1 MSSTYL
7 SSVLDSQT
15 NRNHTIYN
23 LKPSLCKMTTSE
35 ISDIFGRL
43 RTLDVRLS
51 GDGERI
57 RIDAPE
63 GVLTDVLRS
72 ELTARKPEILAFLKA
87 NNGGL
92 RKSCAPLS
100 ATSRNGTLPLT
111 FSQEAL
117 WFLDQ
122 NLPMRHIYNM
132 GLALRL
138 RDGALD
144 TTALQM
150 ALDHIVNRHEVL
162 RTAFLEGPNG
172 PQQMIKP
179 AGPFQLTMVDLRSVP
194 AAERETELCARA
206 IEFWRRP
213 FDLSSGLLIR
223 AALFCLDKNDHV
235 LVLPMHHIVSDER
248 SLDILGDEIGEAYQA
263 LAAGMKPFSRE
274 HTIRY
279 ADFAVWQREHLQ
291 GAILDELI
299 AYWRGRLSDT
309 VAVLDLPTDHPR
321 PLAPSYRGA
330 KERQDLTCELSSALR
345 DIGRREEATLF
356 MTLLAAFYV
365 LLFRYTGQDD
375 LSVGSPIAGRT
386 QMKTE
391 SLIGYFVNML
401 VLRARVDGDSTF
413 RDLLRQVR
421 ELSLGAFSHQD
432 IPFEKLV
439 EALRPQ
445 RDVSRNPFF
454 QVTLDVRPDDP
465 AEFKFGTLNVEPFE
479 FDADSDGAKFDL
491 AMSIVTIGGRLRIQ
505 IAYFTDLFEQETIR
519 RMMDHFVHLL
529 EGVAANPDQAIGTV
543 PMLSKPERHQL
554 LYEWNDTKAEFPSDK
569 CVHQLF
575 EEQVLKSPDAVAAI
589 CQDDSLSYAELNCR
603 ANRLAR
609 HLRKLG
615 VKPDTRVAICV
626 ERGFEMMA
634 GLLAV
639 LKAGGT
645 YLSLDPAYPAE
656 RLRFMLQDSAPVVL
670 LTQSHLTEL
679 FADIIDDGLCV
690 LDLSDSTAWQQE
702 METNPDSCGIDLT
715 PQNLA
720 YLIYTS
726 GSSGIPKGVAIE
738 HRSAVNFICWGQS
751 AFSRDVLERTLFST
765 SLNFDLAVYELF
777 VPITVGGT
785 VVIVR
790 DALELVCR
798 PVDITLINTVPSAI
812 SALVDAGAVP
822 KTVHTV
828 NLAGEPLKRALVERI
843 FATTNVETVCNLYG
857 PSETTTYSTWVAMRR
872 SEGFAPHIGRPVA
885 NTQVYIL
892 DALGEPV
899 PVGVIGELYIGGAGV
914 ARGYL
919 NRPEL
924 TSERFLNDP
933 FSDYPGA
940 RMYRTGDVGR
950 HLADGHIEFL
960 GRNDFQVKIRG
971 FRIEL
976 GEIEARLTEHC
987 AVREAVVIARE
998 DTPGNKRLVAYY
1010 TAADEGEQADALRLH
1025 LSATLPEYM
1034 VPAVYVRL
1042 DSLPL
1047 TPNGKLNRKALPA
1060 PEADAYTAHKSEA
1073 PVGDIETQLAEIWA
1087 QVLGINKISARDNFF
1102 DLGGH
1107 SLLLLQMRTIV
1118 LNKLGRDVPII
1129 ELFRHPTVRSLAG
1142 YLAKGDDDTSW
1153 DEGVERGR
1161 LQRSAIKRK
1170 FQTTLQ
1176 KGNN

>member
-1 MSSTYL
+1 MF
-7 SSVLDSQT
+7 
-15 NRNHTIYN
+15 
-23 LKPSLCKMTTSE
+23 TSE
-35 ISDIFGRL
+35 ISDIIGRL
-43 RTLDVRLS
+43 RVLDVQLS
-51 GDGERI
+51 GDGESI
-57 RIDAPE
+57 HVDAPD
-63 GVLTDVLRS
+63 GVLTDALRL
-72 ELTARKPEILAFLKA
+72 ELTAHKPGILAFLKA
-87 NNGGL
+87 ADGGPGKGRCPLGPSL
-92 RKSCAPLS
+92 RKGA
-100 ATSRNGTLPLT
+100 LPLT

-122 NLPMRHIYNM
+122 SLPMRHIYNM

-138 RDGALD
+138 RGALD
-144 TTALQM
+144 RVALQM
-150 ALDHIVNRHEVL
+150 ALEHVVAKHEAL

-172 PQQMIKP
+172 PQQIIKP
-179 AGPFQLTMVDLRSVP
+179 VSLFELTNVDLRAIP
-194 AAERETELCARA
+194 TAERETELCARA
-206 IEFWRRP
+206 TKFWRQT
-213 FDLSSGLLIR
+213 FDLSSGLLLR

-263 LAAGMKPFSRE
+263 LAAGIKPYSAE
-274 HTIRY
+274 GPIRY
-279 ADFAVWQREHLQ
+279 ADFAVWQRENLR
-291 GAILDELI
+291 GEALDELV
-299 AYWRGRLSDT
+299 AYWRERLSDT
-309 VAVLDLPTDHPR
+309 AAVLDLPTDHPR
-321 PLAPSYRGA
+321 PLVPSYRGA
-330 KERQDLTCELSSALR
+330 KERQDLTCELSATLR
-345 DIGRREEATLF
+345 DIGRREGATLF
-356 MTLLAAFYV
+356 MTFLAAFYV

-375 LSVGSPIAGRT
+375 LTVGTPIAGRT
-386 QMKTE
+386 QIKTE

-421 ELSLGAFSHQD
+421 EVSLGAFSHQD
-432 IPFEKLV
+432 LPFEKLV
-439 EALRPQ
+439 EALHPQ
-445 RDVSRNPFF
+445 RDLSRNPFF
-454 QVTLDVRPDDP
+454 QVTLDVRPDDQ
-465 AEFKFGTLNVEPFE
+465 AEFKFGPLNVEPFE
-479 FDADSDGAKFDL
+479 FDADGDGAKFDL
-491 AMSIVTIGGRLRIQ
+491 AMSIVTIGGRLRVQ
-505 IAYFTDLFEQETIR
+505 IAYFTDLFGPKTIR

-529 EGVAANPDQAIGTV
+529 EEIAANPDQVIGALS
-543 PMLSKPERHQL
+543 MLPEPERHQL
-554 LYEWNDTKAEFPSDK
+554 LYEWNDTKIQFPNDK
-569 CVHQLF
+569 CVHELF

-589 CQDDSLSYAELNCR
+589 FEHASLSYSELNRR
-603 ANRLAR
+603 ANRLAH
-609 HLRKLG
+609 HLRQLG

-679 FADIIDDGLCV
+679 FADIIDDSLRV
-690 LDLSDSTAWQQE
+690 VDLSNSTAWQQE
-702 METNPDSCGIDLT
+702 METNPDSRGVDLT
-715 PQNLA
+715 PEHLA

-738 HRSAVNFICWGQS
+738 HHSAVNFILWGRT
-751 AFSRDVLERTLFST
+751 AFSRSVLERTLFST

-812 SALVDAGAVP
+812 SALVDAGAIP

-828 NLAGEPLKRALVERI
+828 NLAGEPLKRALVEKI
-843 FATTNVETVCNLYG
+843 FATTEVEMVCNLYG
-857 PSETTTYSTWVAMRR
+857 PSETTTYSTWVAMKR
-872 SEGFAPHIGRPVA
+872 SEGFAAHIGRPVA

-892 DALGEPV
+892 DALGESV
-899 PVGVIGELYIGGAGV
+899 PVGVVGELYIGGAGV

-924 TSERFLNDP
+924 TAERFLLNP
-933 FSDYPGA
+933 FSDEPGA
-940 RMYRTGDVGR
+940 RMYRTGDLGR
-950 HLADGHIEFL
+950 HLADGNIEFL

-976 GEIEARLTEHC
+976 GEIEARLTEHR

-1010 TAADEGEQADALRLH
+1010 TATDEGEQTDALRLH

-1042 DSLPL
+1042 NSLPL

-1060 PEADAYTAHKSEA
+1060 PEEDAYTAHKSEA

-1087 QVLGINKISARDNFF
+1087 QVLGINRISAHDNFF

-1118 LNKLGRDVPII
+1118 LNKLGKDVPII
-1129 ELFRHPTVRSLAG
+1129 ELFRHSTVRSLAG

-1176 KGNN
+1176 KGNNQ